1 MSVLT
6 INKLTAS
13 VGAEV
18 TGLDSDLLATD
29 DALGRAVLD
38 ALEDN
43 GVLVFPGLGLDPEA
57 QVAFC
62 RRLGAIDHS
71 SDGHHPI
78 AGIYPVTLDK
88 SKNSSADYLRATFDW
103 HIDGCTPTNDECPQK
118 ATVLSAKQVAERGGE
133 TEFANSYAA
142 YEAFSDEEKQR
153 FGALRVVHSLEASQ
167 RRVHPDPSPELVAK
181 WRSRPTH
188 EHPLVWTHRS
198 GRKSLVLGASADY
211 LRATFDWH
219 IDGCTPTNGECPQK
233 ATVLSAKQVA
243 DRGGETEFAN
253 SYAAYEAFSE
263 DEKERFG
270 ALRVMHSLEA
280 SQRRVHADPSP
291 ELLAKWRSRP
301 THEHPLVWTHRSG
314 RKSLVLGASADY
326 VVGMGLDEGRAL
338 LADLLDRATRRDL
351 VYSHRWSVGDT
362 VIWDNNGV
370 LHRAAPY
377 DRESPREMLRTTVL
391 GDEPIQ

>member
-1 MSVLT
+1 MSLLT

-18 TGLDSDLLATD
+18 TGLDREALAAD
-29 DALGRAVLD
+29 DALSSAVLD

-43 GVLVFPGLGLDPEA
+43 GVLVFPDLGLEPEA

-62 RRLGAIDHS
+62 RRLGAVDHS
-71 SDGHHPI
+71 ADGHHPV

-88 SKNSSADYLRATFDW
+88 SKNSSAAFLRATFDW

-142 YEAFSDEEKQR
+142 YEAFSEEEKER
-153 FGALRVVHSLEASQ
+153 FGSLRVVHSLEASQ
-167 RRVHPDPSPELVAK
+167 RRINPDPSPELVAK
-181 WRSRPTH
+181 WR
-188 EHPLVWTHRS
+188 
-198 GRKSLVLGASADY
+198 A
-211 LRATFDWH
+211 
-219 IDGCTPTNGECPQK
+219 
-233 ATVLSAKQVA
+233 
-243 DRGGETEFAN
+243 
-253 SYAAYEAFSE
+253 
-263 DEKERFG
+263 
-270 ALRVMHSLEA
+270 
-280 SQRRVHADPSP
+280 
-291 ELLAKWRSRP
+291 RP

-326 VVGMGLDEGRAL
+326 VVGMDLDEGRAL
-338 LADLLDRATRRDL
+338 LADLLDRATQPDL

-377 DRESPREMLRTTVL
+377 DRDSPREMLRTTVL

>member
-1 MSVLT
+1 MTVLT

-18 TGLDSDLLATD
+18 TGLDSDALAND
-29 DALGRAVLD
+29 DALGAAILD

-43 GVLVFPGLGLDPEA
+43 GVLVFPGLGLTPEA

-62 RRLGAIDHS
+62 RRLGEIDHS
-71 SDGHHPI
+71 SDGHHPV

-88 SKNSSADYLRATFDW
+88 SKNASADYLRATFDW

-118 ATVLSAKQVAERGGE
+118 ATVLSAKQVAETGGE

-153 FGALRVVHSLEASQ
+153 FGSLRVVHSLEASQ
-167 RRVHPDPSPELVAK
+167 RRVTPDPSPELVAK

-211 LRATFDWH
+211 
-219 IDGCTPTNGECPQK
+219 
-233 ATVLSAKQVA
+233 
-243 DRGGETEFAN
+243 
-253 SYAAYEAFSE
+253 
-263 DEKERFG
+263 
-270 ALRVMHSLEA
+270 
-280 SQRRVHADPSP
+280 
-291 ELLAKWRSRP
+291 
-301 THEHPLVWTHRSG
+301 
-314 RKSLVLGASADY
+314 
-326 VVGMGLDEGRAL
+326 VVGMDVDEGRAL
-338 LADLLDRATRRDL
+338 LAELLDRATQPHL
-351 VYSHRWSVGDT
+351 VYRHRWSVGDT

-377 DRESPREMLRTTVL
+377 DPDSPREMLRTTVL

>member
-18 TGLDSDLLATD
+18 TGLDPDALAAD
-29 DALGRAVLD
+29 DALGAAVLH

-43 GVLVFPGLGLDPEA
+43 GVLVFPELGLQPEA

-62 RRLGAIDHS
+62 RRLGEIDHS
-71 SDGHHPI
+71 SDGHHPV

-88 SKNSSADYLRATFDW
+88 AKNASAAYLRATFDW
-103 HIDGCTPTNDECPQK
+103 HIDGCTPTNDEPPQK
-118 ATVLSAKQVAERGGE
+118 ATVLSAKQVADRGGE

-142 YEAFSDEEKQR
+142 YEAFTEDEKHR

-167 RRVHPDPSPELVAK
+167 RRINPDPSPELVAK

-211 LRATFDWH
+211 
-219 IDGCTPTNGECPQK
+219 
-233 ATVLSAKQVA
+233 
-243 DRGGETEFAN
+243 
-253 SYAAYEAFSE
+253 
-263 DEKERFG
+263 
-270 ALRVMHSLEA
+270 
-280 SQRRVHADPSP
+280 
-291 ELLAKWRSRP
+291 
-301 THEHPLVWTHRSG
+301 
-314 RKSLVLGASADY
+314 
-326 VVGMGLDEGRAL
+326 VVGMDLDEGRAL
-338 LADLLDRATRRDL
+338 LAELLDRATQPDL
-351 VYSHRWSVGDT
+351 VYSHQWSVGDT

-377 DRESPREMLRTTVL
+377 DPDSPREMLRTTVL